1 MKKDTQPSFFISGSI
16 AFTEVGMINLKG
28 KCAKNMRE
36 ARVLP
41 NQRHVATSEPVTF
54 NVKQAPRHRPPSL
67 QLHRGLLE
75 HQPNPPYR
83 RYFLRQFFDQPFAFP
98 IFFHFHMVGI
108 IQALPL
114 LHVP

>member
-54 NVKQAPRHRPPSL
+54 NVKQAPRHRPRLYSSTVVSWSI
-67 QLHRGLLE
+67 
-75 HQPNPPYR
+75 NPTP
-83 RYFLRQFFDQPFAFP
+83 
-98 IFFHFHMVGI
+98 
-108 IQALPL
+108 
-114 LHVP
+114 VPTVFSPAVL